1 MVVTRFEFW
10 RGANPLTPLETPPR
24 KYLESFHANECK
36 SWKFYY
42 ILYFNFKA
50 SQFIRQL
57 SKQAINHSL
66 IFRLGGFLSHLKEV
80 CVDTQCFL
88 VHFRVGF
95 ASYKTTNSKSKILKN
110 NKKGFSFSKY
120 ATCLFHRNPQ
130 NGLNFEPQIPER
142 YKSMI
147 SI

>member
-1 MVVTRFEFW
+1 MVTRFEFW

-66 IFRLGGFLSHLKEV
+66 IFRLGGILSHLKEV

-88 VHFRVGF
+88 VHFRMGF
-95 ASYKTTNSKSKILKN
+95 ASYKTKNSKSKILKN
-110 NKKGFSFSKY
+110 NKKEKEEQKPKFSKKKILEFGKKKEKKKKKKK
-120 ATCLFHRNPQ
+120 TR
-130 NGLNFEPQIPER
+130 EVT
-142 YKSMI
+142 
-147 SI
+147 